1 MVDDA
6 AAPPEVRFAPDSPLE
21 LPVPRAD
28 GTQDTALHGGNTGSN
43 PVGDANPAIPYKINC
58 LETGSPRS
66 LYMRNVYFLYRS
78 NAVFEECAILVRPD
92 RTPIHPRTKP
102 PSIGITAPVT

>member
-1 MVDDA
+1 M
-6 AAPPEVRFAPDSPLE
+6 DSPLEGGGFE

-43 PVGDANPAIPYKINC
+43 PVGDANPFNANKNNE
-58 LETGSPRS
+58 LETVYSWP
-66 LYMRNVYFLYRS
+66 LYRLNVYFLYR
-78 NAVFEECAILVRPD
+78 AQRPARAFSGD
-92 RTPIHPRTKP
+92 SWTPREPAYYPRTSP